1 MADSSDPTF
10 SLLALYEFEAK
21 LHLGHPDLEG
31 VLERVSSVSLTEPK
45 TFETVAGRVGL
56 IIIQLTSMPSTDP
69 PDLLHT
75 HTHTHTL
82 ALSIQVPARGH
93 TLGVR
98 ALKMAIQYHLRASQL
113 DCDRL
118 R

>member
-31 VLERVSSVSLTEPK
+31 VLEKISSTSLMEPK
-45 TFETVAGRVGL
+45 TFETIAGRARVFL
-56 IIIQLTSMPSTDP
+56 QLALH
-69 PDLLHT
+69 DLLPPSHT
-75 HTHTHTL
+75 HTPP

-98 ALKMAIQYHLRASQL
+98 ALKMAVQCHLRASQL

>member
-45 TFETVAGRVGL
+45 TFETIAGRAL
-56 IIIQLTSMPSTDP
+56 ASMPSTDP
-69 PDLLHT
+69 PQPPSSLTSHT
-75 HTHTHTL
+75 YTL

-98 ALKMAIQYHLRASQL
+98 ALKMAIQCHLRASQL